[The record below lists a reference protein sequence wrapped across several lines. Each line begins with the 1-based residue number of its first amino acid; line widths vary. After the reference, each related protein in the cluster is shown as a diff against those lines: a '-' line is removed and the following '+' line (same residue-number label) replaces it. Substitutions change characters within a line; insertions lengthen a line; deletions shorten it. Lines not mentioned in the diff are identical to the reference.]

1 MNSTDCIE
9 QKGIIEE
16 INNGTA
22 KVQITSLSSCASCA
36 SKGACHAGESVD
48 KTVEILI
55 GSQDYH
61 KGELVNIRMKK
72 TLGLRATLLAYVMPF
87 FVLLITLIILTE
99 LEISEVISGLLSLAV
114 LVPYFLILYLKKDKL
129 QKTFQF
135 TLNKVI

>member
-16 INNGTA
+16 ISNGTA
-22 KVQITSLSSCASCA
+22 KVHVTSLSACASCA
-36 SKGACHAGESVD
+36 TKGACHAGESAN
-48 KTVEILI
+48 KTVEVFI
-55 GSQDYH
+55 GDQNYH
-61 KGELVNIRMKK
+61 KGELVNIRMNK
-72 TLGLRATLLAYVMPF
+72 TLGFRATLLAYILPF